1 MDKKRILFI
10 ITGLIGGGAEKALLN
25 LLQAL
30 DKNQYEIDVL
40 VIFENNLSEKPISDI
55 TFYTLFNS
63 HNGFLYKLVKHTY
76 LNLHISLLLQYV
88 TRSKIRKKYDV
99 IVSFLEGDS
108 LLYHSFLFDR
118 AKRNVSWVHT
128 DFIENHWSE
137 RHFVGTEE
145 YKVYQKLDGIVFV
158 SEYAQKQFNKVFEIS
173 TDIQQYICPNIIN
186 EIEITQKAQTKISDV
201 LKRKFTICSVGRL
214 EEVKG
219 YDMVIEAAR
228 ILKQRGVV
236 VDFWIIG
243 TGSQENRLRALI
255 QEVGVDDIVHF
266 LGYKKNPYPYMRMA
280 DIFLSSSRAE
290 GLPLVFGEAMCLD
303 KPIVATRTIGALTM
317 LQNGEYGDIVDITP
331 QAIADAIG
339 DMYREPLL
347 LQNYVTASSLR
358 KKQFSPQY
366 ILGLI
371 KSIL

>member
-1 MDKKRILFI
+1 MYLDVHI
-10 ITGLIGGGAEKALLN
+10 AALLGY
-25 LLQAL
+25 LTRR
-30 DKNQYEIDVL
+30 KV
-40 VIFENNLSEKPISDI
+40 SD
-55 TFYTLFNS
+55 Y
-63 HNGFLYKLVKHTY
+63 
-76 LNLHISLLLQYV
+76 
-88 TRSKIRKKYDV
+88 YDV

-108 LLYHSFLFDR
+108 LLYHSFVFDR
-118 AKRNVSWVHT
+118 AQRNVSWVHT
-128 DFIENHWSE
+128 DFVENHWSA
-137 RHFVGTEE
+137 RHFTGNDE
-145 YKVYQKLDGIVFV
+145 YNAYQKLDKLVFV
-158 SEYAQKQFNKVFEIS
+158 SEYAKRQFNKTFHLSARIK
-173 TDIQQYICPNIIN
+173 QYICPNIIN
-186 EIEITQKAQTKISDV
+186 ETEIVQKAQETVTDV
-201 LKRKFTICSVGRL
+201 VKWTFTICSVGRL